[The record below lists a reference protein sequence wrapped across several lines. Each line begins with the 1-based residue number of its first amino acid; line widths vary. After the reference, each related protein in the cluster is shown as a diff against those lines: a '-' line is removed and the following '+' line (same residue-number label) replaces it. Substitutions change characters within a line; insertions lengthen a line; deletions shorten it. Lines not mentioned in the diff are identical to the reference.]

1 MGWKKLI
8 FGEKM
13 PDKDDPKYKER
24 YEKEVEA
31 GRKTCR
37 FLRLDKAAAAI
48 QRFATGNP
56 KCFLTIVFSVVIFC
70 FSYNIWTICRVVNSS
85 DKEQPTAT
93 QVQEQ
98 MIREAKSVPKDTTV
112 RVKELNRLINDIKQR
127 ENESERN

>member
-1 MGWKKLI
+1 MGWRKLI

-24 YEKEVEA
+24 YEREVEA

-56 KCFLTIVFSVVIFC
+56 KFFLTLIFSVVVFC
-70 FSYNIWTICRVVNSS
+70 FSYNIWTVYRVLNSS
-85 DKEQPTAT
+85 HKEQPTAT
-93 QVQEQ
+93 QVQELK
-98 MIREAKSVPKDTTV
+98 IRETKAAPADTTL
-112 RVKELNRLINDIKQR
+112 RAKEINRLINKIKQR
-127 ENESERN
+127 DYEPERN

>member
-48 QRFATGNP
+48 QRFANRRP
-56 KCFLTIVFSVVIFC
+56 KFFLALIFSVVIFC
-70 FSYNIWTICRVVNSS
+70 FTYIIWTICRVMNGSG
-85 DKEQPTAT
+85 KEQPTAT

-98 MIREAKSVPKDTTV
+98 RIREAKAVPKDTTV
-112 RVKELNRLINDIKQR
+112 RVKEINSLINHIKQR

>member
-8 FGEKM
+8 FGENM
-13 PDKDDPKYKER
+13 PDKEDPKYTER

-48 QRFATGNP
+48 QRFANRRP
-56 KCFLTIVFSVVIFC
+56 KLFLGLIFSVVIVC
-70 FSYNIWTICRVVNSS
+70 FSYNIWTICRVMNGS

-98 MIREAKSVPKDTTV
+98 RIREAKSVPRDTTV
-112 RVKELNRLINDIKQR
+112 RVKELNSLINQIKQR

>member
-48 QRFATGNP
+48 QRFANGNP
-56 KCFLTIVFSVVIFC
+56 KFFLTLIFSVVIFC
-70 FSYNIWTICRVVNSS
+70 FSYNIWTICRVMGNS
-85 DKEQPTAT
+85 DKNRPTAT

-98 MIREAKSVPKDTTV
+98 RIKDAKSAPRDTTV
-112 RVKELNRLINDIKQR
+112 RVKEINSLINEIKQR
-127 ENESERN
+127 EHEPERN